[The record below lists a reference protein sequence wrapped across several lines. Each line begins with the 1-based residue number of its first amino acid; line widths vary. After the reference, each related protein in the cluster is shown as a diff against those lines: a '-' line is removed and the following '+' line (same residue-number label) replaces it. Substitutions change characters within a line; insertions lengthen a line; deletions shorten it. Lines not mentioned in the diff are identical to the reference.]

1 MIIQMKKKIFI
12 LIWLIVMIV
21 SGYVLYDAY
30 LYFFAPRAKVVGDR
44 LVIYKRVL
52 EIKKKKL

>member
-1 MIIQMKKKIFI
+1 MKKKIFI

-30 LYFFAPRAKVVGDR
+30 LYFFCT
-44 LVIYKRVL
+44 
-52 EIKKKKL
+52 